1 MHQEPPEARKPSQM
15 WRLYGFKNG
24 TPSSSSSDF
33 PLLLLLFPLLFFFFI
48 SFLFFVAV
56 ILLLLELV
64 LLLLFCCHSSSV
76 FLVSCCTLQF
86 VWQATDCSKI
96 ACVDGVRLRKCD
108 SFLLSKSASW
118 QELQASQE
126 PRPCDQ
132 CDLVER
138 AHDIYSKT
146 AGRFQ
151 QKMSRTR
158 VTCNKCSSS
167 LASQKVLSVIF
178 TVTMTNLF
186 LFQMVL

>member
-1 MHQEPPEARKPSQM
+1 MVN
-15 WRLYGFKNG
+15 RLHLLL
-24 TPSSSSSDF
+24 TF

-48 SFLFFVAV
+48 SLLFFVAV

-86 VWQATDCSKI
+86 VWQANRGGTDCSKI